1 MEKAHLEDRPLF
13 GKRVLV
19 TRSKAQASALVQALE
34 KLGTEVIEFPTIKI
48 LPPEDFKALDLSI
61 DNLQRYHWI
70 IFTSVNGVSFFM
82 ERLYYKGKDARE
94 LKGIKIAAIGPATG
108 RELKRWGLT
117 TDYIPRE
124 YRAESIIEGFKEGE
138 VEGTSILIPRAEK
151 AREILPQ
158 GLRELGASVDVVT
171 AYRTV
176 IDDSHVSGV
185 KEILSRGE
193 IDIIT
198 FTSSSTVK
206 NFVRLLE
213 GIDLKSMLQKVMV
226 ACIGPITASTAQDL
240 GLKVDVIAEEYTIEG
255 LIKAILKSLKSQAV
269 SRRKI

>member
-1 MEKAHLEDRPLF
+1 MAGKVYLENKPLS
-13 GKRVLV
+13 GKKILV
-19 TRSKAQASALVQALE
+19 TRSRAQAGDFIQALE
-34 KLGTEVIEFPTIKI
+34 ELGAEVVEFPTIKI
-48 LPPEDFKALDLSI
+48 LPPEDFKALDDAIADLR
-61 DNLQRYHWI
+61 RYNWI

-82 ERLYYKGKDARE
+82 ERFYHKGKDVRE

-124 YRAESIIEGFKEGE
+124 YCAESIIEGFKGGE

-151 AREILPQ
+151 AREILSQ

-185 KEILSRGE
+185 KQILSRGE

-226 ACIGPITASTAQDL
+226 ACIGPITASTTQDL

-255 LIKAILKSLKSQAV
+255 LIKAILK
-269 SRRKI
+269 KIHS